1 MIFTQQDYI
10 KIKEALLKM
19 SIKDTQFDS
28 AETPIK
34 RNDLIV
40 IVQEGKNKSLTVQ
53 DFLYELGAL
62 GQEIPQDLLQR
73 LQNVESRLDNIGS
86 IPIKYIKEEL

>member
-34 RNDLIV
+34 RNDLIKE
-40 IVQEGKNKSLTVQ
+40 QKSTIKEQ
-53 DFLYELGAL
+53 K
-62 GQEIPQDLLQR
+62 QEINR
-73 LQNVESRLDNIGS
+73 LNDVIDILNRNIVEIFKKYLKQNG
-86 IPIKYIKEEL
+86 IPIK